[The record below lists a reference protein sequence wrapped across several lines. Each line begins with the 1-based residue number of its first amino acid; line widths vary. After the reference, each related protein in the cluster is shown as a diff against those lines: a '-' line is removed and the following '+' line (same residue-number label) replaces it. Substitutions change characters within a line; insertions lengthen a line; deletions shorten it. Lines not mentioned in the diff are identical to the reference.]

1 MGLSRIAHLP
11 SNLFLTVVPGDS
23 VKISGDRVNISLPSM
38 NVFED
43 LIAEKA
49 GIVKAE
55 ISLNTVRRK
64 RQEHYNVLA
73 MEEIDDIDH

>member
-1 MGLSRIAHLP
+1 MGLSRITHLP

-23 VKISGDRVNISLPSM
+23 VKISGDHVNILLPSM
-38 NVFED
+38 NVFKD

-49 GIVKAE
+49 GIVRAV
-55 ISLNTVRRK
+55 ISLNTVQRK
-64 RQEHYNVLA
+64 GQEHYNVLV